1 MKILRYKY
9 YWICPRC
16 KAALDPEEACDCCKA
31 EAGNKNGKER
41 NNKNGKRKNQGAVR
55 PAEQVSG
62 SY

>member
-31 EAGNKNGKER
+31 EAGNKNGK
-41 NNKNGKRKNQGAVR
+41 RKNQGAVR